1 MNTIAARLL
10 STAALA
16 VAAFLPAY
24 AAEEAAAA
32 VTPVAS
38 GGKTA
43 FGLII
48 EAGWPMWLII
58 VMSVVAFAVAI
69 QMFITLKRDAIIP
82 MGLADDLHNA
92 FAEGVTD
99 EAVENALAMT
109 QNDPAMTAQVVASA
123 LDKKDFG
130 YDAMVAS
137 AETTATAEAN
147 RWTAKVGWITL
158 FASTGTM
165 MGLFGTVYGM
175 IGAFITMANKPAGVD
190 AADLAGTIGGA
201 LLTTA
206 GGLIIAIPMLVC
218 AFVLRGKLNQFI
230 LDSTVITNEIL
241 DYFRK

>member
-1 MNTIAARLL
+1 MNHTVARLL
-10 STAALA
+10 SSVAVVCFAALP
-16 VAAFLPAY
+16 AF
-24 AAEEAAAA
+24 AEDAAAA
-32 VTPVAS
+32 APAG
-38 GGKTA
+38 GGKSA

-58 VMSVVAFAVAI
+58 LMSVVAFAVAI

-82 MGLADDLHNA
+82 LGLADDLHNA

-109 QNDPAMTAQVVASA
+109 QNDPSMTAQVIAAS

-230 LDSTVITNEIL
+230 LDSTVISNEIL

>member
-1 MNTIAARLL
+1 MNLSFARLL
-10 STAALA
+10 PMTAVSLFAT
-16 VAAFLPAY
+16 LPAF
-24 AAEEAAAA
+24 AEDAAAA
-32 VTPVAS
+32 TTGS
-38 GGKTA
+38 TQGKSA
-43 FGLII
+43 LSMII
-48 EAGWPMWLII
+48 EAGWPEWVII

-82 MGLADDLHNA
+82 EGLADDLHNC

-109 QNDPAMTAQVVASA
+109 QNDPSMTAQVVAAS

-147 RWTAKVGWITL
+147 RWTNKVGWVTL

-175 IGAFITMANKPAGVD
+175 IGAFMAMAANPAGVD
-190 AADLAGTIGGA
+190 ASMLSGTIGGA
-201 LLTTA
+201 LITTA
-206 GGLIIAIPMLVC
+206 NGLIIAIPMLVC
-218 AFVLRGKLNQFI
+218 AFILKGKLNQYI
-230 LDSTVITNEIL
+230 LDSTVISNEIL

>member
-1 MNTIAARLL
+1 MNRIVARLL
-10 STAALA
+10 STMTPVLLAGFVAAEDVAPAATAPAGPGGKSALA
-16 VAAFLPAY
+16 MIF
-24 AAEEAAAA
+24 E
-32 VTPVAS
+32 S
-38 GGKTA
+38 
-43 FGLII
+43 
-48 EAGWPMWLII
+48 GWPEWVII

-82 MGLADDLHNA
+82 PGLADDLHNC
-92 FAEGVTD
+92 FADGVTD

-109 QNDPAMTAQVVASA
+109 QNDPSMTAQVIAAS

-147 RWTAKVGWITL
+147 RWTGKVGWVTL

-175 IGAFITMANKPAGVD
+175 IGAFMSMAANPAGVD
-190 AADLAGTIGGA
+190 ASMLSGTIGGA
-201 LLTTA
+201 LITTA
-206 GGLIIAIPMLVC
+206 NGLIIAIPMLVC
-218 AFVLRGKLNQFI
+218 AFVLRGKLNQYI
-230 LDSTVITNEIL
+230 LDSTVISNEIL